1 MIVGYKGKEGDPLFK
16 IEKKGARLPG
26 LKEIIRTFSA
36 EGAEF
41 ILMQNYAHYKEK
53 IFYLM

>member
-1 MIVGYKGKEGDPLFK
+1 MVQGERGDPLFK
-16 IEKKGARLPG
+16 IEKRGARLPG

-41 ILMQNYAHYKEK
+41 ILTQNYAHYKEK
-53 IFYLM
+53 IFFI

>member
-1 MIVGYKGKEGDPLFK
+1 MIVGYKGKEEDPLFK
-16 IEKKGARLPG
+16 IEKSGARLPG

-41 ILMQNYAHYKEK
+41 ILTQNYAHYKEK
-53 IFYLM
+53 IFFI